1 MHPCRQRFHGRHLDR
16 RVSRSL
22 GGAALPAVAV
32 GLGISLLSA
41 CGTSSAASTSSPG
54 RSCGTT
60 RTAANVPVII
70 KVSRGPVSC
79 ATALHVESSYAA
91 LIRAGKVRG
100 NGGGA
105 PVKVSGWTC
114 QGFPTPEV
122 LKTGETSACRAGR
135 TEVLEVLRPPRAA
148 SVASGTAS

>member
-22 GGAALPAVAV
+22 GRAALPAVAV
-32 GLGISLLSA
+32 SLGISLLTA
-41 CGTSSAASTSSPG
+41 CGTPSAASTSSAG
-54 RSCGTT
+54 RPCGTT

-70 KVSRGPVSC
+70 KVSRGAVSC
-79 ATALHVESSYAA
+79 ATALRVESSYAA

-105 PVKVSGWTC
+105 PVKVNGWTC

-122 LKTGETSACRAGR
+122 LKTGKTSACRANGA
-135 TEVLEVLRPPRAA
+135 EVLEVLPPPSAT
-148 SVASGTAS
+148 SGTAS

>member
-1 MHPCRQRFHGRHLDR
+1 MHPRRQRSHGWHFDR

-22 GGAALPAVAV
+22 GRAALPATAV
-32 GLGISLLSA
+32 GLGIGLLAA
-41 CGTSSAASTSSPG
+41 CGTPNTAHTSSASRT
-54 RSCGTT
+54 CGTT

-70 KVSRGPVSC
+70 QVSRGPVPC
-79 ATALHVESSYAA
+79 ATALRVESSYTAM
-91 LIRAGKVRG
+91 IQAGKVHG

-122 LKTGETSACRAGR
+122 LKTGVTSACRANG
-135 TEVLEVLRPPRAA
+135 TEVFEILPPPSATSA
-148 SVASGTAS
+148 ASGTAS